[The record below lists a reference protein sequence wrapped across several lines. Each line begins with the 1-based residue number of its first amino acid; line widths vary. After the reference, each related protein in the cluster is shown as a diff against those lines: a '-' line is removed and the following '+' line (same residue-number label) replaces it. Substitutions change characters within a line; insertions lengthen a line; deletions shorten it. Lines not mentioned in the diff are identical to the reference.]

1 MSTTLKNVL
10 ITGGA
15 GFIGSHLCDL
25 LLAEKQWRVHCI
37 DSFDNFYNPET
48 KKQNINAALKNE
60 NFVLHQGD
68 IRDTTFLEKV
78 FQQSFDVIVHL
89 AARAGVRPSIE
100 QPLLYEDVNIKGTLN
115 LLEKARE
122 KNIRQFVFAGSSS
135 VYGVNPNTP
144 WSEDDFVL
152 KPISPYASTKVAG
165 ELTGHT
171 YTHLYGI
178 RFISLRFFTVFGP
191 RQRPDLA
198 IHKFYKLMSE
208 NKRIP
213 FYGNGETSRDYTY
226 VGDIVKGI
234 RAAIDYDKSPY
245 EIINLGNSRT
255 VTLHQ
260 LISHIENVSGHK
272 ANLEKLPE
280 QPGDVPHTYANI
292 SKAQRL
298 LNYKPET
305 SLEEGLKEFKKWFDT
320 VHSTVK

>member
-1 MSTTLKNVL
+1 MSTTLKNILV
-10 ITGGA
+10 TGGA

-48 KKQNINAALKNE
+48 KRQNINAALNNE
-60 NFVLHQGD
+60 NFILHQGD
-68 IRDTTFLEKV
+68 IRDTAFLEKV

-208 NKRIP
+208 NKSIP

-255 VTLHQ
+255 ITLNQ
-260 LISHIENVSGHK
+260 LISLIENVSGNK
-272 ANLEKLPE
+272 AKLEKLPE

>member
-1 MSTTLKNVL
+1 MSTTLKNILV
-10 ITGGA
+10 TGGA

-25 LLAEKQWRVHCI
+25 LLAEKQWKVHCI
-37 DSFDNFYNPET
+37 DSFDSFYNPET
-48 KKQNINAALKNE
+48 KKQNINTALKNE
-60 NFVLHQGD
+60 NFILHQGD
-68 IRDTTFLEKV
+68 IRDTAFLEKV

-208 NKRIP
+208 NKSIP

-255 VTLHQ
+255 ITLNQ
-260 LISHIENVSGHK
+260 LISLIENVSGNK
-272 ANLEKLPE
+272 AKLEKLPE

>member
-1 MSTTLKNVL
+1 MSTTLKNILV
-10 ITGGA
+10 TGGA

-25 LLAEKQWRVHCI
+25 LLAEKLWRVHCI

-60 NFVLHQGD
+60 NFILHQGD
-68 IRDTTFLEKV
+68 IRDTPFLEKI

-208 NKRIP
+208 NKSIP
-213 FYGNGETSRDYTY
+213 FYGNGETSRDYTF

-255 VTLHQ
+255 VTLNQ
-260 LISHIENVSGHK
+260 LISHIENVSGNK
-272 ANLEKLPE
+272 AKLEKLPE

-305 SLEEGLKEFKKWFDT
+305 SLEEGLKEFKKWFDA

>member
-1 MSTTLKNVL
+1 MSETMRNVL

-15 GFIGSHLCDL
+15 GFIGSHLCEL
-25 LLAEKQWRVHCI
+25 LLAEKKWKVHCL
-37 DSFDNFYNPET
+37 DSFDDFYNPEI
-48 KKQNINAALKNE
+48 KKRNISEAIKDKN
-60 NFVLHQGD
+60 FILHQGD
-68 IRDTTFLEKV
+68 IRDMAFLENV
-78 FQQSFDVIVHL
+78 FRHSFDVIVHL

-100 QPLLYEDVNIKGTLN
+100 QPLLYEEVNIRGTLN

-122 KNIRQFVFAGSSS
+122 KNITQFVFAGSSS

-152 KPISPYASTKVAG
+152 KPISPYASTKVSC

-208 NKRIP
+208 EKPIP
-213 FYGNGETSRDYTY
+213 FFGNGETSRDYTY
-226 VGDIVKGI
+226 IADIVKGI
-234 RAAIDYDKSPY
+234 RAAIDYNKSMY
-245 EIINLGNSRT
+245 EIINLGNNRT
-255 VTLHQ
+255 ITLNQ
-260 LISHIENVSGHK
+260 LISQ
-272 ANLEKLPE
+272 LEKTSEHTAKLQRLPE

-305 SLEEGLKEFKKWFDT
+305 TFEEGLKEFKKWFDEIHPT
-320 VHSTVK
+320 AG

>member
-1 MSTTLKNVL
+1 MSTTLKNILV
-10 ITGGA
+10 TGGA

-37 DSFDNFYNPET
+37 DSFDSFYNPEI
-48 KKQNINAALKNE
+48 KKQNINTALKNE
-60 NFVLHQGD
+60 NFILHQGD
-68 IRDTTFLEKV
+68 IRDTAFLEKV

-208 NKRIP
+208 NKSIP

-234 RAAIDYDKSPY
+234 RAAIDYDMSPY

-255 VTLHQ
+255 VTLNQ
-260 LISHIENVSGHK
+260 LISLIENVSGNK
-272 ANLEKLPE
+272 AKLEKLPE

>member
-1 MSTTLKNVL
+1 MSTTLKNILV
-10 ITGGA
+10 TGGA

-25 LLAEKQWRVHCI
+25 LLAEKLWRVHCI

-60 NFVLHQGD
+60 NFILHQGD
-68 IRDTTFLEKV
+68 IRDTPFLEKI

-208 NKRIP
+208 NKSIP
-213 FYGNGETSRDYTY
+213 FYGNGETSRDYTF

-255 VTLHQ
+255 VTLNQ
-260 LISHIENVSGHK
+260 LISHIENVSGNK
-272 ANLEKLPE
+272 AKLEKLPE

-292 SKAQRL
+292 SKAERL

-305 SLEEGLKEFKKWFDT
+305 SLEEGLKEFKKWFDA

>member
-1 MSTTLKNVL
+1 MKNVL
-10 ITGGA
+10 VTGGA
-15 GFIGSHLCDL
+15 GFIGSHLCDF
-25 LLAEKQWRVHCI
+25 LLAEKKWKVHCL
-37 DSFDNFYNPET
+37 DAFDNFYNPEI
-48 KKQNINAALKNE
+48 KKQNISASLTNE

-68 IRDTTFLEKV
+68 IRDTKFLENV
-78 FQQSFDVIVHL
+78 FSNHFDVIVHL

-100 QPLLYEDVNIKGTLN
+100 QPLLYEDVNIRGTLN

-198 IHKFYKLMSE
+198 IHKFYRLMTE
-208 NKRIP
+208 NKTIP
-213 FYGNGETSRDYTY
+213 FFGNGETSRDYTF

-234 RAAIDYDKSPY
+234 RAAMDYNQSQY

-255 VTLHQ
+255 VTLKQ
-260 LISHIENVSGHK
+260 LISHIENISGHK
-272 ANLEKLPE
+272 AILQQLPE
-280 QPGDVPHTYANI
+280 QPGDVPHTFANI
-292 SKAQRL
+292 SKAKRL
-298 LNYKPET
+298 LDYKPET
-305 SLEEGLKEFKKWFDT
+305 SLEEGLKEFKKWFD
-320 VHSTVK
+320 STHETAK

>member
-1 MSTTLKNVL
+1 MSTTLKNILV
-10 ITGGA
+10 TGGA

-25 LLAEKQWRVHCI
+25 LLAEKQWKVHCI

-48 KKQNINAALKNE
+48 KRQNINAALNNE
-60 NFVLHQGD
+60 NFILHQGD
-68 IRDTTFLEKV
+68 IRDTAFLEKV

-208 NKRIP
+208 NKNIP

-255 VTLHQ
+255 VTLNQ
-260 LISHIENVSGHK
+260 LISHIENVSGNK
-272 ANLEKLPE
+272 AKLEKLPE

-305 SLEEGLKEFKKWFDT
+305 SLEEGLKEFKKWFDA